1 MQSAFVQHSLVAMH
15 PLPQI
20 FCPVGQVQPP
30 VVQSCPVPQAGEP
43 LHVQVPLVHVLVVM
57 LAQSLLV
64 QHSVDGMHEPLH
76 TFCPDG
82 HAQPA
87 PVQTIPETHG
97 MSPLQVH
104 VPALHVLVDDAVQSP
119 LVQHSDDGMQLEP
132 HFLVPVW
139 QVQVPSLH
147 TPPLPQSE
155 FAQQPDAV
163 VHCPMHSDWPLG
175 HVHVPVRQVCPPLQ
189 SCVVQQLEPGMH
201 AAWHVLVPEGHWH
214 VLLALQSSPSPQLAL
229 AQQGRFRV
237 PQPPAEP
244 SLPASEVAA
253 SFPASLEVAS
263 GCALPVSSAT

>member
-1 MQSAFVQHSLVAMH
+1 MQSASVQHALVAMH
-15 PLPQI
+15 PVPQI

-43 LHVQVPLVHVLVVM
+43 LHVQVPLVHVLVVV

-64 QHSVDGMHEPLH
+64 QHSVDAMHEPLH
-76 TFCPDG
+76 TFCPVG

-87 PVQTIPETHG
+87 PVQTMPETHG

-104 VPALHVLVDDAVQSP
+104 VPALHVFVDEAVQSP
-119 LVQHSDDGMQLEP
+119 LVQHSDDRMQLEP

-155 FAQQPDAV
+155 LAQQPEAV
-163 VHCPMHSDWPLG
+163 VHCPMQSDCPVG

-189 SCVVQQLEPGMH
+189 SCVVQQLEAGMH
-201 AAWHVLVPEGHWH
+201 PAWHVLVPEGHWH
-214 VLLALQSSPSPQLAL
+214 VLLAPQSSPSPQLAL
-229 AQQGRFRV
+229 VQQGRFRV
-237 PQPPAEP
+237 PHVPAEP
-244 SLPASEVAA
+244 SLPASGVAA

-263 GCALPVSSAT
+263 GRAVPVSPAT